1 LCNNLI
7 VIFLAQEYC
16 SCNHKF
22 LYDEFAN
29 NNFFSNVLIIEIP
42 ADVVYSPF
50 FKPKRIINHFV
61 GFRKLSR
68 NTYIYRPMIL
78 VRELI
83 ANHYL
88 NKINGKLLRH
98 FLSKLQIIK
107 SADNIFCLFYNPR
120 MYEIAKES
128 LNNPYMLYY
137 VTDEYKYIASNCKI
151 NKLLYKYER
160 IIMPNCDLIFTASE
174 KLTERRKKYN
184 TNVFT
189 IGNGASLKN
198 ITQSGDTLKDV
209 SWSKHNS
216 IGMFGHIRDWIDF
229 NLLEQ
234 LIKEMP
240 NITFVF
246 AGAMQKKIESYFL
259 NFISNNNN
267 CIYLGIIPKEKMNG
281 LYQSVSLGIVP
292 YKQNKFIEASK
303 PIKIADFIIN
313 GIPVVSVPNSGY
325 KEYYFLKFARTINEF
340 KELIIKLIGTKID
353 QNSFEYA
360 DFIDYNTWDRISNKM
375 VDKLKTLSGV
385 RAL

>member
-1 LCNNLI
+1 MI
-7 VIFLAQEYC
+7 VLFLAQEYC

-22 LYDEFAN
+22 LYNEFAN
-29 NNFFSNVLIIEIP
+29 NNFFSNVLIMEIP
-42 ADVVYSPF
+42 VDVIYSPF
-50 FKPKRIINHFV
+50 FKSKRVIDHFM

-68 NTYIYRPMIL
+68 NVYIYRPMIL

-88 NKINGKLLRH
+88 NKINGRLLRH
-98 FLSKLQIIK
+98 SLSKLQIIK
-107 SADNIFCLFYNPR
+107 NADNIFCLFYNPR

-137 VTDEYKYIASNCKI
+137 VTDEYKYIANNCKI
-151 NKLLYKYER
+151 NKLLYKYEK
-160 IIMPNCDLIFTASE
+160 IIMPNCDLIFTASN

-184 TNVFT
+184 KNVFT

-198 ITQSGDTLKDV
+198 ITQSADILKDI

-229 NLLEQ
+229 SLLEQ

-240 NITFVF
+240 NMTFVF
-246 AGAMQKKIESYFL
+246 AGPIQKKIESYFL
-259 NFISNNNN
+259 NLISNNNN
-267 CIYLGIIPKEKMNG
+267 CIYLGIFPKEKMNE
-281 LYQSVSLGIVP
+281 LYQSVSVGIVP

-303 PIKIADFIIN
+303 PIKIAEFIVN

-375 VDKLKTLSGV
+375 VDKIKTLSGV
-385 RAL
+385 RVL

>member
-1 LCNNLI
+1 LRNNLI
-7 VIFLAQEYC
+7 VVFIAQEYC

-22 LYDEFAN
+22 LYDEFAI

-50 FKPKRIINHFV
+50 FKPKRIINHFM

-88 NKINGKLLRH
+88 NKINGRFLRRS
-98 FLSKLQIIK
+98 LSELQIIK
-107 SADNIFCLFYNPR
+107 NADNIFCLFYNPR

-128 LNNPYMLYY
+128 FNNPYMLYY

-160 IIMPNCDLIFTASE
+160 VIMPNCDLIFTASD

-184 TNVFT
+184 KNVFT
-189 IGNGASLKN
+189 IGNGTSLKN
-198 ITQSGDTLKDV
+198 ITQSVGTLKNI

-234 LIKEMP
+234 LIREMP
-240 NITFVF
+240 NMTFVY
-246 AGAMQKKIESYFL
+246 AGAIQKKIESYFL
-259 NFISNNNN
+259 NFVSNNNN
-267 CIYLGIIPKEKMNG
+267 CMYLGIIPKEKMNE
-281 LYQSVSLGIVP
+281 LYKSVSVGIVP

-325 KEYYFLKFARTINEF
+325 KEYYFLKFAKTINEF

-360 DFIDYNTWDRISNKM
+360 DFIDYNTWNRISNKM
-375 VDKLKTLSGV
+375 VDKIKTLSGV
-385 RAL
+385 RVL

>member
-50 FKPKRIINHFV
+50 FKPKRIINHFM

-88 NKINGKLLRH
+88 NKINGRLLRRS
-98 FLSKLQIIK
+98 LSELQIIK
-107 SADNIFCLFYNPR
+107 NADNIFCLFYNPR

-128 LNNPYMLYY
+128 FNNPYMLYY

-160 IIMPNCDLIFTASE
+160 VIMPNCDLIFTVSD

-198 ITQSGDTLKDV
+198 IKQSADTLKDIN
-209 SWSKHNS
+209 WSKYNS

-229 NLLEQ
+229 GLLEQ

-240 NITFVF
+240 NMTFVF
-246 AGAMQKKIESYFL
+246 AGPIQKKIESYFL
-259 NFISNNNN
+259 NFISKNKN
-267 CIYLGIIPKEKMNG
+267 CVYLGVILKEKMPKV
-281 LYQSVSLGIVP
+281 YQSVSVGIVP

-303 PIKIADFIIN
+303 PIKIAEFIVN
-313 GIPVVSVPNSGY
+313 GVPVVSVPNYGY

-340 KELIIKLIGTKID
+340 KELITGLIGIKVD
-353 QNSFEYA
+353 YRSNEFA
-360 DFIDYNTWDRISNKM
+360 DFIDYNTWDRIRNKM
-375 VDKLKTLSGV
+375 VDKIKALSGV
-385 RAL
+385 MIL